1 MTEKNTGGSF
11 SEIDV
16 SKNLQPIKL
25 SDKLGSVF
33 DKARIDKSPVL
44 AIVTGTKP
52 DFYKQAPL
60 VLEAGRENLPV
71 FIIDTGQHFDE
82 VLGFG
87 IKEFNLQK
95 FVGCNLQIR
104 GDLMEKASELIIKFG
119 SFGRYCKKHFGT
131 ESLLPMVHGDTL
143 VAGIAPLAWVFG
155 MGQKVGQNEAG
166 LRSMSPE
173 AIKQIKADR
182 EPTTSEVEKF
192 VSSQFDGKWFLT
204 REEPF
209 PEQIDT
215 WICSA
220 GTQFF
225 FAPTKL
231 NQENLVREGYPED
244 FIHVVGNSVVDA
256 IHIKRKEKPHQSIF
270 DFYPQLEKDE
280 WIRMDI
286 HRRENLTRKRFMSI
300 IGGLVQLI
308 ENTDKKVVVLML
320 NATVAA
326 LRQYGLEFKLQ
337 RLAEQYPDKLL
348 MTPLWKEYAHV
359 IEFLDSGRCWAEMTD
374 SGSMQEELLYFPKV
388 TSLTL
393 RLNSDRPETIFDA
406 KSNLLVPPLNAG
418 WIVSMVNE
426 AYDSEEGLGL
436 KLRRKKQIYGRP
448 GYVSKSIIRIIK
460 KEFENGDANFYPWLH
475 QRLGLWKES
484 QALNYM

>member
-1 MTEKNTGGSF
+1 LSTR
-11 SEIDV
+11 EIDV
-16 SKNLQPIKL
+16 SRSLLPIKISDNLQ
-25 SDKLGSVF
+25 SVF
-33 DKARIDKSPVL
+33 ANARKDGTPVL
-44 AIVTGTKP
+44 SIVTGTKP

-60 VLEAGRENLPV
+60 VIEAAREGLPV
-71 FIIDTGQHFDE
+71 FVINTGQHFDE
-82 VLGFG
+82 ILGFG
-87 IKEFNLQK
+87 IEEFNLEQ

-119 SFGRYCKKHFGT
+119 SFGRYCKKNFGM
-131 ESLLPMVHGDTL
+131 ESMLPIVHGDTL

-173 AIKQIKADR
+173 AIKKLKAGK
-182 EPTTSEVEKF
+182 EPTRAEIQKF
-192 VSSQFDGKWFLT
+192 IKSQLDGRWFLA

-225 FAPTKL
+225 FAPTKI
-231 NQENLVREGYPED
+231 NRDNLLREGYPEN
-244 FIHVVGNSVVDA
+244 FVHVVGNSVVDA
-256 IHIKRKEKPHQSIF
+256 IHQKRKEKPRHSVF
-270 DFYPQLEKDE
+270 DIYPQLEKGE

-286 HRRENLTRKRFMSI
+286 HRRENLTERRFTSI
-300 IGGLVQLI
+300 IGGLIELI
-308 ENTDKKVVVLML
+308 KNTDKKVVLVML
-320 NATVAA
+320 NATAAA
-326 LRQYGLEFKLQ
+326 LKQYNLESKLQ
-337 RLAEQYPDKLL
+337 KLADQHPDKFLI
-348 MTPLWKEYAHV
+348 TPLWKEYAKV

-393 RLNSDRPETIFDA
+393 RLNTDRPETIFDA
-406 KSNLLVPPLNAG
+406 KSNILVPPLSSS

-426 AYDSEEGLGL
+426 AFNREEGLGL
-436 KLRRKKQIYGRP
+436 KLRHKKQIYGRP
-448 GYVSKSIIRIIK
+448 GQVSKSIIKIIK
-460 KEFENGDANFYPWLH
+460 EEFENGDSNFYPWLH
-475 QRLGLWKES
+475 QRLGLWKEG
-484 QALNYM
+484 QGLGYM

>member
-1 MTEKNTGGSF
+1 MNIQ
-11 SEIDV
+11 EIDV
-16 SKNLQPIKL
+16 SRSLLPIKVA
-25 SDKLGSVF
+25 DNVQSVF
-33 DKARIDKSPVL
+33 AKARKEKTPVL

-60 VLEAGRENLPV
+60 VIEAVKQDLPV
-71 FIIDTGQHFDE
+71 FVINTGQHFDE

-87 IKEFNLQK
+87 IEEFNLQQ

-104 GDLMEKASELIIKFG
+104 GDLMEKASELIVKFG
-119 SFGRYCKKHFGT
+119 SFGRYCRKNFGT
-131 ESLLPMVHGDTL
+131 ESLLPIVHGDTL

-173 AIKQIKADR
+173 SIKKLRAGKD
-182 EPTTSEVEKF
+182 PTKSEVRKF
-192 VSSQFDGKWFLT
+192 IRSQFEGKWFLA

-225 FAPTKL
+225 FAPTEI
-231 NQENLVREGYPED
+231 NRDNLVREGYPEN

-256 IHIKRKEKPHQSIF
+256 IYQKRKEKSRQSVF
-270 DFYPQLEKDE
+270 DLYPQLEKGE

-286 HRRENLTRKRFMSI
+286 HRRENLTHRRFTSI
-300 IGGLVQLI
+300 IGGLVKLI
-308 ENTDKKVVVLML
+308 KNTDKKVVLVML
-320 NATVAA
+320 NATMSA
-326 LRQYGLEFKLQ
+326 LRQYNLESKLQ
-337 RLAEQYPDKLL
+337 DLAEEHPDKF
-348 MTPLWKEYAHV
+348 MITPLWKEYANV

-388 TSLTL
+388 TSLTV
-393 RLNSDRPETIFDA
+393 RLNTDRPETIFHA
-406 KSNLLVPPLNAG
+406 KSNVLVPPLSPG
-418 WIVSMVNE
+418 WIASIVDE
-426 AYDSEEGLGL
+426 AYDREAGLGL
-436 KLRRKKQIYGRP
+436 KLRNKKQIYGKP
-448 GYVSKSIIRIIK
+448 GQVSKSIIKIIK

-484 QALNYM
+484 QGLDYM

>member
-1 MTEKNTGGSF
+1 MRENTSGF
-11 SEIDV
+11 REIDV
-16 SKNLQPIKL
+16 STNPLPIKV
-25 SDKLGSVF
+25 SDNVHSVF
-33 DKARIDKSPVL
+33 AKARRDKSPVL

-60 VLEAGRENLPV
+60 VLEAVRENLPV
-71 FIIDTGQHFDE
+71 FVIDTGQHFDE
-82 VLGFG
+82 VLKFG
-87 IKEFNLQK
+87 IKEFNLEK

-104 GDLMEKASELIIKFG
+104 GDLMEKASELIVKFG
-119 SFGRYCKKHFGT
+119 SFGRYCKKQFGT
-131 ESLLPMVHGDTL
+131 ESLLPIVHGDTL

-166 LRSMSPE
+166 LRSMSPQ
-173 AIKQIKADR
+173 AIKLLNVRR
-182 EPTTSEVEKF
+182 EPTRTEIQEF
-192 VSSQFDGKWFLT
+192 VRSQLDGRWFFA

-231 NQENLVREGYPED
+231 NKDNLVREGYPEN
-244 FIHVVGNSVVDA
+244 FVYVVGNSVVDA
-256 IHIKRKEKPHQSIF
+256 IDIKRKEKPQQSIF
-270 DFYPQLEKDE
+270 SFYPQLEKDD

-286 HRRENLTRKRFMSI
+286 HRRENLTQRRFMAI
-300 IGGLVQLI
+300 IGGLAELI
-308 ENTDKKVVVLML
+308 KNTDKKVVLVLL

-326 LRQYGLEFKLQ
+326 LKQYDLEFKLQ
-337 RLAEQYPDKLL
+337 SLAQQYPDKLL

-388 TSLTL
+388 TSMTV
-393 RLNSDRPETIFDA
+393 RLNTDRPETIFEA
-406 KSNLLVPPLNAG
+406 QSNMLVPPLNAG
-418 WIVSMVNE
+418 WIVSMVKE
-426 AYDSEEGLGL
+426 AYNREDGLGL
-436 KLRRKKQIYGRP
+436 KLRHKKQIYGKP
-448 GYVSKSIIRIIK
+448 GTVSKNIIRIIK

-475 QRLGLWKES
+475 QRLGLWRES
-484 QALNYM
+484 QGINYM

>member
-1 MTEKNTGGSF
+1 LSD
-11 SEIDV
+11 SSVREIDV
-16 SKNLQPIKL
+16 SRSMLPVKASENLQ
-25 SDKLGSVF
+25 SVF
-33 DKARIDKSPVL
+33 AMARKDNSPVL

-60 VLEAGRENLPV
+60 VIEAAKENLPV
-71 FIIDTGQHFDE
+71 FVINTGQHFDE

-87 IKEFNLQK
+87 IEEFNLQQ

-104 GDLMEKASELIIKFG
+104 GDLMEKASEMIIKFG

-131 ESLLPMVHGDTL
+131 ESLLPIVHGDTL

-173 AIKQIKADR
+173 AIKKLKAGKD
-182 EPTTSEVEKF
+182 PTKAEVRRF
-192 VSSQFDGKWFLT
+192 ISSQFDGKWFLA

-225 FAPTKL
+225 FAPTML
-231 NQENLVREGYPED
+231 NRDNLVREGYPEN
-244 FIHVVGNSVVDA
+244 FVHVVGNSVVDA
-256 IHIKRKEKPHQSIF
+256 IHQKRKEKSEQSIF
-270 DFYPQLEKDE
+270 DLYPQLEKGE

-286 HRRENLTRKRFMSI
+286 HRRENLTHRRFASI
-300 IGGLVQLI
+300 IGGLVELI
-308 ENTDKKVVVLML
+308 KNTDKKVILVML

-326 LRQYGLEFKLQ
+326 LKQYNLDSKLQ
-337 RLAEQYPDKLL
+337 NLAKEHPDKFL
-348 MTPLWKEYAHV
+348 MTPLWKEYANV

-388 TSLTL
+388 TSLTV
-393 RLNSDRPETIFDA
+393 RLNTDRPETIFDA
-406 KSNLLVPPLNAG
+406 KSNVLVPPLSPG

-426 AYDSEEGLGL
+426 TFDREEGLGM
-436 KLRRKKQIYGRP
+436 KLLRKKQIYGKP
-448 GYVSKSIIRIIK
+448 GQVSKRIIRIIK
-460 KEFENGDANFYPWLH
+460 REFENGDANFYPWLH
-475 QRLGLWKES
+475 QRLGLWKEG
-484 QALNYM
+484 QGLDYM

>member
-1 MTEKNTGGSF
+1 MK
-11 SEIDV
+11 V
-16 SKNLQPIKL
+16 SDNLQ
-25 SDKLGSVF
+25 SVF
-33 DKARIDKSPVL
+33 AKARMDKTPVL

-60 VLEAGRENLPV
+60 VLEAVRENLPV
-71 FIIDTGQHFDE
+71 FVIDSGQHFDE

-87 IKEFNLQK
+87 MHEFNLQK
-95 FVGCNLQIR
+95 FVGCKLQIR

-119 SFGRYCKKHFGT
+119 SFGRYCKKQFGT
-131 ESLLPMVHGDTL
+131 ESLLPIVHGDTL

-173 AIKQIKADR
+173 AIKWIKA
-182 EPTTSEVEKF
+182 EHKPTTSEIQKF
-192 VSSQFDGKWFLT
+192 VSSQFDGKWFLA

-231 NQENLVREGYPED
+231 NQDNLVREGYPED
-244 FIHVVGNSVVDA
+244 FVHIVGNSVVDA
-256 IHIKRKEKPHQSIF
+256 IHIKRKEKPRHSIF
-270 DFYPQLEKDE
+270 DFYPQLEKDQ

-286 HRRENLTRKRFMSI
+286 HRRENLTQKRFMSI
-300 IGGLVQLI
+300 IGGLVELI
-308 ENTDKKVVVLML
+308 ENTDKKVVLIML

-326 LRQYGLEFKLQ
+326 LKQYGLEFKLQ
-337 RLAEQYPDKLL
+337 NLADQYPDKFL
-348 MTPLWKEYAHV
+348 MTSLWKEYSHV

-388 TSLTL
+388 TSLTV
-393 RLNSDRPETIFDA
+393 RLNTDRPETIFDA
-406 KSNLLVPPLNAG
+406 KSNILVPPLNAG
-418 WIVSMVNE
+418 WIASTVNE
-426 AYDSEEGLGL
+426 VYNREEGLGL
-436 KLRRKKQIYGRP
+436 NLRRKKQIYGRP
-448 GYVSKSIIRIIK
+448 GHVSKSIIRIIK
-460 KEFENGDANFYPWLH
+460 KEFENGNANFYPWLH

-484 QALNYM
+484 PGLDYM

>member
-1 MTEKNTGGSF
+1 LTEKNTGGSF

>member
-1 MTEKNTGGSF
+1 MSIQ
-11 SEIDV
+11 EIDV
-16 SKNLQPIKL
+16 SRSLLPIKVADSL
-25 SDKLGSVF
+25 QSVF
-33 DKARIDKSPVL
+33 AKARKEKTPVL

-60 VLEAGRENLPV
+60 VIEAAKEDLPV
-71 FIIDTGQHFDE
+71 FVINTGQHFDE

-87 IKEFNLQK
+87 IEEFNLQQ

-104 GDLMEKASELIIKFG
+104 GDLMEKASELIVKFG
-119 SFGRYCKKHFGT
+119 SFGRYCQKNFGT
-131 ESLLPMVHGDTL
+131 ESLLPIVHGDTL

-173 AIKQIKADR
+173 SIKKLKTGRD
-182 EPTTSEVEKF
+182 PTKSEVRKF
-192 VSSQFDGKWFLT
+192 IRSQFDGKWFLA

-225 FAPTKL
+225 FAPTGI
-231 NQENLVREGYPED
+231 NRDNLVREGYPEN

-256 IHIKRKEKPHQSIF
+256 IYQKRKEKSRQSVF
-270 DFYPQLEKDE
+270 DLYPQLEKGE

-286 HRRENLTRKRFMSI
+286 HRRENLTHRRFTSI
-300 IGGLVQLI
+300 VGGLVDLI
-308 ENTDKKVVVLML
+308 KNTDKKVILVML
-320 NATVAA
+320 NATMSA
-326 LRQYGLEFKLQ
+326 LKQYNLESKL
-337 RLAEQYPDKLL
+337 RDLAEEHRDKFLI
-348 MTPLWKEYAHV
+348 TPLWKEYANV
-359 IEFLDSGRCWAEMTD
+359 IEFLDSGHCWAEMTD

-388 TSLTL
+388 TSLTV
-393 RLNSDRPETIFDA
+393 RLNTDRPETIFHA
-406 KSNLLVPPLNAG
+406 KSNVLVPPLSPG
-418 WIVSMVNE
+418 WITSIVNE
-426 AYDSEEGLGL
+426 AYDREAGLGL
-436 KLRRKKQIYGRP
+436 RLRNKKQIYGKP
-448 GYVSKSIIRIIK
+448 GQVSKRIIKIIK

-484 QALNYM
+484 QGLDYM

>member
-1 MTEKNTGGSF
+1 MSTR
-11 SEIDV
+11 EIDV
-16 SKNLQPIKL
+16 SRSLLPIKISDNLQ
-25 SDKLGSVF
+25 SVF
-33 DKARIDKSPVL
+33 ANARKDGTPVL
-44 AIVTGTKP
+44 SIVTGTKP

-60 VLEAGRENLPV
+60 VIEAAREGLPV
-71 FIIDTGQHFDE
+71 FVINTGQHFDE
-82 VLGFG
+82 ILGFG
-87 IKEFNLQK
+87 IEEFNLEQ

-119 SFGRYCKKHFGT
+119 SFGRYCKKNFGM
-131 ESLLPMVHGDTL
+131 ESMLPIVHGDTL

-173 AIKQIKADR
+173 AIKKLKAGK
-182 EPTTSEVEKF
+182 EPTRAEIQKF
-192 VSSQFDGKWFLT
+192 IKSQLDGRWFLA

-225 FAPTKL
+225 FAPTKI
-231 NQENLVREGYPED
+231 NRDNLLREGYPEN
-244 FIHVVGNSVVDA
+244 FVHVVGNSVVDA
-256 IHIKRKEKPHQSIF
+256 IHQKRKEKPRHSVF
-270 DFYPQLEKDE
+270 DIYPQLEKGE

-286 HRRENLTRKRFMSI
+286 HRRENLTERRFTSI
-300 IGGLVQLI
+300 IGGLIELI
-308 ENTDKKVVVLML
+308 KNTDKKVVLVML
-320 NATVAA
+320 NATAAA
-326 LRQYGLEFKLQ
+326 LKQYNLESKLQ
-337 RLAEQYPDKLL
+337 KLADQHPDKFLI
-348 MTPLWKEYAHV
+348 TPLWKEYAKV

-393 RLNSDRPETIFDA
+393 RLNTDRPETIFDA
-406 KSNLLVPPLNAG
+406 KSNILVPPLSSS

-426 AYDSEEGLGL
+426 AFNREEGLGL
-436 KLRRKKQIYGRP
+436 KLRHKKQIYGRP
-448 GYVSKSIIRIIK
+448 GQVSKSIIKIIK
-460 KEFENGDANFYPWLH
+460 EEFENGDSNFYPWLH
-475 QRLGLWKES
+475 QRLGLWKEG
-484 QALNYM
+484 QGLGYM

>member
-1 MTEKNTGGSF
+1 MSD
-11 SEIDV
+11 SSVREIDV
-16 SKNLQPIKL
+16 SRSMLPVKVSENLQ
-25 SDKLGSVF
+25 SVF
-33 DKARIDKSPVL
+33 AMARKDNSPVL

-60 VLEAGRENLPV
+60 VIEAAKENLPV
-71 FIIDTGQHFDE
+71 FVINTGQHFDE

-87 IKEFNLQK
+87 IEEFNLQQ

-104 GDLMEKASELIIKFG
+104 GDLMEKASEMIIKFG

-131 ESLLPMVHGDTL
+131 ESLLPIVHGDTL

-173 AIKQIKADR
+173 AIKKLKAGKD
-182 EPTTSEVEKF
+182 PTKAEVRRF
-192 VSSQFDGKWFLT
+192 ISSQFDGKWFLA

-225 FAPTKL
+225 FAPTML
-231 NQENLVREGYPED
+231 NRDNLVREGYPEN
-244 FIHVVGNSVVDA
+244 FVHVVGNSVVDA
-256 IHIKRKEKPHQSIF
+256 IHQKRKEKSEQSIF
-270 DFYPQLEKDE
+270 DLYPQLEKGE

-286 HRRENLTRKRFMSI
+286 HRRENLTHRRFASI
-300 IGGLVQLI
+300 IGGLVELI
-308 ENTDKKVVVLML
+308 KNTDKKVILVML

-326 LRQYGLEFKLQ
+326 LKQYNLDSKLQ
-337 RLAEQYPDKLL
+337 NLAEEHPDRFL
-348 MTPLWKEYAHV
+348 MTPLWKEYANV

-388 TSLTL
+388 TSLTV
-393 RLNSDRPETIFDA
+393 RLNTDRPETIFDA
-406 KSNLLVPPLNAG
+406 KSNVLVPPLSPG

-426 AYDSEEGLGL
+426 TFDREEGLGM
-436 KLRRKKQIYGRP
+436 KLLRKKQIYGKP
-448 GYVSKSIIRIIK
+448 GHVSKSIIRIIK

-475 QRLGLWKES
+475 QRLGLWKEG
-484 QALNYM
+484 QGLDYM

>member
-1 MTEKNTGGSF
+1 LIAR
-11 SEIDV
+11 EIDV
-16 SKNLQPIKL
+16 SRSLLPMKVSENLQ
-25 SDKLGSVF
+25 SVF
-33 DKARIDKSPVL
+33 AKAHKENSPVL

-60 VLEAGRENLPV
+60 VIEAAREDLPV
-71 FIIDTGQHFDE
+71 FVINTDQHFDK

-87 IKEFNLQK
+87 IKEFNLQR

-104 GDLMEKASELIIKFG
+104 GDLMEKASDLIMKFG
-119 SFGRYCKKHFGT
+119 SFGRYCRKHFGT
-131 ESLLPMVHGDTL
+131 DPLLPIVHGDTL

-166 LRSMSPE
+166 LRSMSPA
-173 AIKQIKADR
+173 AIMKLKAGKR
-182 EPTTSEVEKF
+182 PTKSEVHKF
-192 VSSQFDGKWFLT
+192 INSQLEGKWFLA

-231 NQENLVREGYPED
+231 NKDNLVREGYPEN
-244 FIHVVGNSVVDA
+244 FVHVVGNSVVDA
-256 IHIKRKEKPHQSIF
+256 IYQKRKEKSRESIF
-270 DFYPQLEKDE
+270 DLYPHLEEGE

-286 HRRENLTRKRFMSI
+286 HRRENLTQMRFTSI
-300 IGGLVQLI
+300 VGGLIELI
-308 ENTDKKVVVLML
+308 KNTDKKVVLVML

-326 LRQYGLEFKLQ
+326 LKQYNLESRLQ
-337 RLAEQYPDKLL
+337 NLAEQHPDKFV
-348 MTPLWKEYAHV
+348 MTPLWKEYANV

-388 TSLTL
+388 MSLTV
-393 RLNSDRPETIFDA
+393 RLNTDRPETIFDA
-406 KSNLLVPPLNAG
+406 KSNVLVPPLSPG

-426 AYDSEEGLGL
+426 AYDREEGLGT
-436 KLRRKKQIYGRP
+436 KLRHKKQIYGRP
-448 GYVSKSIIRIIK
+448 GQVSKSIISIIK

-475 QRLGLWKES
+475 QRLGLWKEG
-484 QALNYM
+484 QGLDYL

>member
-1 MTEKNTGGSF
+1 MSIR
-11 SEIDV
+11 EIDV
-16 SKNLQPIKL
+16 SRSLLPVKISENLQ
-25 SDKLGSVF
+25 SVF
-33 DKARIDKSPVL
+33 AKARKDRTPVL

-60 VLEAGRENLPV
+60 VIEAAKEDLPV
-71 FIIDTGQHFDE
+71 FVINTGQHFDD

-87 IKEFNLQK
+87 IEEFNLQQ
-95 FVGCNLQIR
+95 FIGCNLQIR
-104 GDLMEKASELIIKFG
+104 GDLMEKASELIVKFG
-119 SFGRYCKKHFGT
+119 SFGRYCRKHFGN
-131 ESLLPMVHGDTL
+131 ESLLPIVHGDTL

-173 AIKQIKADR
+173 AIKKLKAGKD
-182 EPTTSEVEKF
+182 PTKAEVRKF
-192 VSSQFDGKWFLT
+192 VSSQFDGKWFLA

-231 NQENLVREGYPED
+231 NQDNLIREGYPEN
-244 FIHVVGNSVVDA
+244 FVHVVGNSVVDA
-256 IHIKRKEKPHQSIF
+256 IHQKRKEKPNQSIF
-270 DFYPQLEKDE
+270 ELYPRLEKGE

-286 HRRENLTRKRFMSI
+286 HRRENLTHRRFTSI
-300 IGGLVQLI
+300 IGGLVELVK
-308 ENTDKKVVVLML
+308 NTDKKIVLVML
-320 NATVAA
+320 NATVSA
-326 LRQYGLEFKLQ
+326 LRQYNLESKLQ
-337 RLAEQYPDKLL
+337 ELAKQYPDKFL
-348 MTPLWKEYAHV
+348 MTPLWKEYANV

-388 TSLTL
+388 TSLTV
-393 RLNSDRPETIFDA
+393 RLNTDRPETIFDA
-406 KSNLLVPPLNAG
+406 KSNVLVPPLSPG
-418 WIVSMVNE
+418 WIVSIVNE
-426 AYDSEEGLGL
+426 AYDREEGLGL
-436 KLRRKKQIYGRP
+436 RLRRKKQIYGKP
-448 GYVSKSIIRIIK
+448 GQVSRNIIQIIK

-475 QRLGLWKES
+475 QRLGLWKEG
-484 QALNYM
+484 QGLDYM

>member
-1 MTEKNTGGSF
+1 LRENTGSGF
-11 SEIDV
+11 IEIDV
-16 SKNLQPIKL
+16 SRNSEPIKVSDNLQ
-25 SDKLGSVF
+25 SVF
-33 DKARIDKSPVL
+33 AKARTDKTPVL

-60 VLEAGRENLPV
+60 VLEAVRENLPV
-71 FIIDTGQHFDE
+71 FVIDTGQHFDE

-173 AIKQIKADR
+173 AIKQIKAGH
-182 EPTTSEVEKF
+182 EPTTSEIQKF
-192 VSSQFDGKWFLT
+192 VSSQFDGKWFLA

-231 NQENLVREGYPED
+231 NHDNLVKEGYPED
-244 FIHVVGNSVVDA
+244 FVYTVGNSVVDA
-256 IHIKRKEKPHQSIF
+256 IHVKRKEKPRQSIF
-270 DFYPQLEKDE
+270 DFYPQLEKDQ

-286 HRRENLTRKRFMSI
+286 HRRENLTEKRFMSI
-300 IGGLVQLI
+300 IGGLVEII
-308 ENTDKKVVVLML
+308 ENTDKKVVLVML

-326 LRQYGLEFKLQ
+326 LKQYGLEFKLKS
-337 RLAEQYPDKLL
+337 LADQYPDKLL

-359 IEFLDSGRCWAEMTD
+359 VEFLDSGRCWAEMTD

-388 TSLTL
+388 TSLTV
-393 RLNSDRPETIFDA
+393 RLNTDRPETIFDA
-406 KSNLLVPPLNAG
+406 KSNILVPPLNAG

-448 GYVSKSIIRIIK
+448 GYVSKNIIRIIR

-484 QALNYM
+484 QGLNYM

>member
-1 MTEKNTGGSF
+1 LSDSSF
-11 SEIDV
+11 REIDV
-16 SKNLQPIKL
+16 SRSMLPVKVSENLQ
-25 SDKLGSVF
+25 SVF
-33 DKARIDKSPVL
+33 AMARKDNSPVL

-60 VLEAGRENLPV
+60 VIEAAKENLPV
-71 FIIDTGQHFDE
+71 FVINTGQHFDE

-87 IKEFNLQK
+87 IEEFNLQQ

-104 GDLMEKASELIIKFG
+104 GDLMEKASEMIIKFG

-131 ESLLPMVHGDTL
+131 ESLLPIVHGDTL

-173 AIKQIKADR
+173 AIKKLKAGKD
-182 EPTTSEVEKF
+182 PTKAEVRRF
-192 VSSQFDGKWFLT
+192 ISSQFDGKWFLA

-225 FAPTKL
+225 FAPTML
-231 NQENLVREGYPED
+231 NRDNLVREGYPEN
-244 FIHVVGNSVVDA
+244 FVHVVGNSVVDA
-256 IHIKRKEKPHQSIF
+256 IHQKRKEKSEQSIF
-270 DFYPQLEKDE
+270 DLYPQLEKGE

-286 HRRENLTRKRFMSI
+286 HRRENLTHRRFASI
-300 IGGLVQLI
+300 IGGLVELI
-308 ENTDKKVVVLML
+308 KNTDKKVILVML

-326 LRQYGLEFKLQ
+326 LKQYNLDSKLQ
-337 RLAEQYPDKLL
+337 NLAKEHPDKFL
-348 MTPLWKEYAHV
+348 MTPLWKEYANV

-388 TSLTL
+388 TSLTV
-393 RLNSDRPETIFDA
+393 RLNTDRPETIFDA
-406 KSNLLVPPLNAG
+406 KSNVLVPPLSPG

-426 AYDSEEGLGL
+426 TFDREEGLGM
-436 KLRRKKQIYGRP
+436 KLLRKKQIYGKP
-448 GYVSKSIIRIIK
+448 GHVSKSIIRIIK

-475 QRLGLWKES
+475 QRLGLWKEG
-484 QALNYM
+484 QGLDYM

>member
-1 MTEKNTGGSF
+1 LNENNIR
-11 SEIDV
+11 EIDV
-16 SKNLQPIKL
+16 SRSLLPVKVSENL
-25 SDKLGSVF
+25 DSVF
-33 DKARIDKSPVL
+33 AKARKDSSPVL

-60 VLEAGRENLPV
+60 VIEAARENLPV
-71 FIIDTGQHFDE
+71 FVVNTGQHFDE

-87 IKEFNLQK
+87 IEEFNLQQ

-104 GDLMEKASELIIKFG
+104 GDLMEKASEMIIKFG
-119 SFGRYCKKHFGT
+119 SFGRYCRKHFGT
-131 ESLLPMVHGDTL
+131 ESLLPIVHGDTL

-173 AIKQIKADR
+173 AIKQLKAGKD
-182 EPTTSEVEKF
+182 PTKAEGRNF
-192 VSSQFDGKWFLT
+192 IGSQFDGKWFLA

-225 FAPTKL
+225 FAPTKI
-231 NQENLVREGYPED
+231 NRDNLVREGYPEN
-244 FIHVVGNSVVDA
+244 FVHVVGNSVVDA
-256 IHIKRKEKPHQSIF
+256 IYQKRKEKSRQSIF
-270 DFYPQLEKDE
+270 DLYPQLENGD

-286 HRRENLTRKRFMSI
+286 HRRENLTHRRFTSI
-300 IGGLVQLI
+300 IGGLVNLI
-308 ENTDKKVVVLML
+308 KNTDKKVVLVML
-320 NATVAA
+320 NATLAA
-326 LRQYGLEFKLQ
+326 LKQYNLDSKLQ
-337 RLAEQYPDKLL
+337 NLAEEHPDKFL
-348 MTPLWKEYAHV
+348 MTPLWKEYANV

-388 TSLTL
+388 ISLTV
-393 RLNSDRPETIFDA
+393 RLNTDRPETIFDA
-406 KSNLLVPPLNAG
+406 RSNVLVPPLSPG
-418 WIVSMVNE
+418 WLVSMVNE
-426 AYDSEEGLGL
+426 TYNGKEGIGM
-436 KLRRKKQIYGRP
+436 KLRRKKQIYGKP
-448 GYVSKSIIRIIK
+448 GQVSKKIIRIIK

-475 QRLGLWKES
+475 QRLGLWKEG
-484 QALNYM
+484 QGLDYM

>member
-1 MTEKNTGGSF
+1 LSVK
-11 SEIDV
+11 EIDV
-16 SKNLQPIKL
+16 SRSLLPVKISENLQ
-25 SDKLGSVF
+25 SVYA
-33 DKARIDKSPVL
+33 KARRDGTPVL

-60 VLEAGRENLPV
+60 VIEAAKEDLPV
-71 FIIDTGQHFDE
+71 FVINTGQHFDD

-87 IKEFNLQK
+87 IEEFNLQQ

-104 GDLMEKASELIIKFG
+104 GDLMEKASELILKFG
-119 SFGRYCKKHFGT
+119 SLGRYCRKNFGT
-131 ESLLPMVHGDTL
+131 ESLLPIVHGDTL

-173 AIKQIKADR
+173 AIKKLKASR
-182 EPTTSEVEKF
+182 EPTKAEVRKF
-192 VSSQFDGKWFLT
+192 VSSQFDGKWFLA

-225 FAPTKL
+225 FAPTGL
-231 NQENLVREGYPED
+231 NRDHLVREGYPEN
-244 FIHVVGNSVVDA
+244 FVHVVGNSVVDA
-256 IHIKRKEKPHQSIF
+256 IHQKRKEKPRKSVF
-270 DFYPQLEKDE
+270 DLYPKLEKGE

-286 HRRENLTRKRFMSI
+286 HRRENLTHRRFTSI
-300 IGGLVQLI
+300 IGGLVELVK
-308 ENTDKKVVVLML
+308 NTDKKVVLVML
-320 NATVAA
+320 NATMSA
-326 LRQYGLEFKLQ
+326 LKQYNLESKLQ
-337 RLAEQYPDKLL
+337 GLAEQYSDKFVI
-348 MTPLWKEYAHV
+348 TPLWKEYGNV

-388 TSLTL
+388 TSLTV
-393 RLNSDRPETIFDA
+393 RLNTDRPETVFDA
-406 KSNLLVPPLNAG
+406 KSNVLVPPLNPG
-418 WIVSMVNE
+418 WITSIVNE
-426 AYDSEEGLGL
+426 AYDREEGLGL
-436 KLRRKKQIYGRP
+436 KLLRKKQIYGRP
-448 GYVSKSIIRIIK
+448 GQVSKSIIKIIK

-475 QRLGLWKES
+475 QRLGLWKEG
-484 QALNYM
+484 QGLDYL

>member
-1 MTEKNTGGSF
+1 MSD
-11 SEIDV
+11 SSVREIDV
-16 SKNLQPIKL
+16 SRSMLPVKVSENLQ
-25 SDKLGSVF
+25 SVF
-33 DKARIDKSPVL
+33 AMARKDNSPVL

-60 VLEAGRENLPV
+60 VIEAAKENLPV
-71 FIIDTGQHFDE
+71 FVINTGQHFDE

-87 IKEFNLQK
+87 IEEFNLQQ

-104 GDLMEKASELIIKFG
+104 GDLMEKASEMIIKFG

-131 ESLLPMVHGDTL
+131 ESLLPIVHGDTL

-173 AIKQIKADR
+173 AIKKLKAGKD
-182 EPTTSEVEKF
+182 PTKAEVRRF
-192 VSSQFDGKWFLT
+192 ISSQFDGKWFLA

-225 FAPTKL
+225 FAPTML
-231 NQENLVREGYPED
+231 NRDNLVREGYPEN
-244 FIHVVGNSVVDA
+244 FVHVVGNSVVDA
-256 IHIKRKEKPHQSIF
+256 IHQKRKEKSEQSIF
-270 DFYPQLEKDE
+270 DLYPQLEKGE

-286 HRRENLTRKRFMSI
+286 HRRENLTHRRFASI
-300 IGGLVQLI
+300 IGGLVELI
-308 ENTDKKVVVLML
+308 KNTDKKVILVML

-326 LRQYGLEFKLQ
+326 LKQYNLDSKLQ
-337 RLAEQYPDKLL
+337 NLAEEHPDKFL
-348 MTPLWKEYAHV
+348 MTPLWKEYANV

-388 TSLTL
+388 TSLTV
-393 RLNSDRPETIFDA
+393 RLNTDRPETIFDA
-406 KSNLLVPPLNAG
+406 KSNVLVPPLSPG

-426 AYDSEEGLGL
+426 TFDREEGLGM
-436 KLRRKKQIYGRP
+436 KLLRKKQIYGKP
-448 GYVSKSIIRIIK
+448 GHVSKSIIRIIK

-475 QRLGLWKES
+475 QRLGLWKEG
-484 QALNYM
+484 QGLDYM

>member
-1 MTEKNTGGSF
+1 LSIK
-11 SEIDV
+11 EIDV
-16 SKNLQPIKL
+16 SRNLLPVKV
-25 SDKLGSVF
+25 SDSLHSVF
-33 DKARIDKSPVL
+33 AKARKESTPVL
-44 AIVTGTKP
+44 GIVTGTKP

-60 VLEAGRENLPV
+60 VIEAAKENLPV
-71 FIIDTGQHFDE
+71 FVINTGQHFDE

-87 IKEFNLQK
+87 IEEFNLEQ

-119 SFGRYCKKHFGT
+119 SFGRYCRKNFGT
-131 ESLLPMVHGDTL
+131 ESLLPIVHGDTL

-173 AIKQIKADR
+173 AIKMLKADR
-182 EPTTSEVEKF
+182 EPTKAEVRRF
-192 VSSQFDGKWFLT
+192 ISSQFDGKWFLA

-231 NQENLVREGYPED
+231 NRDNLVREGYPEN
-244 FIHVVGNSVVDA
+244 FVHVVGNSVVDA
-256 IHIKRKEKPHQSIF
+256 IHQKRKEKSRQSVF
-270 DFYPQLEKDE
+270 DLYPQLEKGE

-286 HRRENLTRKRFMSI
+286 HRRENLTHRRFTSI
-300 IGGLVQLI
+300 IGGLVELI
-308 ENTDKKVVVLML
+308 KNTDKKVVLVML
-320 NATVAA
+320 NATMSA
-326 LRQYGLEFKLQ
+326 LKQYNLESKLQ
-337 RLAEQYPDKLL
+337 VLAEQHPDKFLI
-348 MTPLWKEYAHV
+348 TPLWKEYANV

-388 TSLTL
+388 TSLTV
-393 RLNSDRPETIFDA
+393 RLNTDRPETIFDA
-406 KSNLLVPPLNAG
+406 KSNILVPPLSPG
-418 WIVSMVNE
+418 WIPSIVNE
-426 AYDSEEGLGL
+426 AYDREEGLGL
-436 KLRRKKQIYGRP
+436 KLRRKKQIYGKP
-448 GYVSKSIIRIIK
+448 GQVSKNIIRIIK

-484 QALNYM
+484 QGLDYM

>member
-1 MTEKNTGGSF
+1 MSGR
-11 SEIDV
+11 EIDV
-16 SKNLQPIKL
+16 SRSLLPVKVSDSLQ
-25 SDKLGSVF
+25 SVF
-33 DKARIDKSPVL
+33 AKARKDNTPVL

-60 VLEAGRENLPV
+60 VIEAAKENLPV
-71 FIIDTGQHFDE
+71 FVINTGQHFDE

-87 IKEFNLQK
+87 IEEFKLEQ

-119 SFGRYCKKHFGT
+119 SFGRYCRKHFGT
-131 ESLLPMVHGDTL
+131 ESLLPIVHGDTL

-173 AIKQIKADR
+173 AIKKLKAGK
-182 EPTTSEVEKF
+182 EPTRSEIQKF
-192 VSSQFDGKWFLT
+192 ISSQFDGKWFLA

-225 FAPTKL
+225 FAPTKI
-231 NQENLVREGYPED
+231 NRDNLVREGYPEN
-244 FIHVVGNSVVDA
+244 FVHVVGNSVVDA
-256 IHIKRKEKPHQSIF
+256 IHQKRKEKPQQSVF
-270 DFYPQLEKDE
+270 DLYPQLEKGE

-286 HRRENLTRKRFMSI
+286 HRRENLTHRRFTSI
-300 IGGLVQLI
+300 IGGLVELI
-308 ENTDKKVVVLML
+308 KNTDKKVILVML
-320 NATVAA
+320 NATVSA
-326 LRQYGLEFKLQ
+326 LKQYNLDSKLQ
-337 RLAEQYPDKLL
+337 GLAEKYPDKFL
-348 MTPLWKEYAHV
+348 MTPLWKEYANV

-388 TSLTL
+388 TSLTV
-393 RLNSDRPETIFDA
+393 RLNTDRPETIFDA
-406 KSNLLVPPLNAG
+406 RSNILVPPLSPS

-426 AYDSEEGLGL
+426 AYNREEGLGL

-448 GYVSKSIIRIIK
+448 GQVSKSIIRIIK

-475 QRLGLWKES
+475 QRLGLWKEG
-484 QALNYM
+484 QGLDYL

>member
-1 MTEKNTGGSF
+1 LRKNNTSGF
-11 SEIDV
+11 KEIKV
-16 SKNLQPIKL
+16 STNPLPIKVY
-25 SDKLGSVF
+25 DNVHSVF
-33 DKARIDKSPVL
+33 DKARREKTPVL

-60 VLEAGRENLPV
+60 VLEAVRQKLPV
-71 FIIDTGQHFDE
+71 FVVDTGQHFDE
-82 VLGFG
+82 VLRFG
-87 IKEFNLQK
+87 IEEFNLQK

-119 SFGRYCKKHFGT
+119 SFGRYCKKYHGM
-131 ESLLPMVHGDTL
+131 ESLLPIVHGDTL

-166 LRSMSPE
+166 LRSMSPQ
-173 AIKQIKADR
+173 AIKLLKPER
-182 EPTTSEVEKF
+182 EPTKEDVEKF
-192 VSSQFDGKWFLT
+192 VSSQFDGQWFIA

-231 NQENLVREGYPED
+231 NKDNLVREGYPES
-244 FIHVVGNSVVDA
+244 FVHVVGNSVVDA
-256 IHIKRKEKPHQSIF
+256 IHIKRKEKPQESIF
-270 DFYPQLEKDE
+270 ALYPQLEKDD

-286 HRRENLTRKRFMSI
+286 HRRENLTKKRFISI
-300 IGGLVQLI
+300 IEGLI
-308 ENTDKKVVVLML
+308 ELIKNTDKKIVLVLL

-326 LRQYGLEFKLQ
+326 LKQYDLEFKLHS
-337 RLAEQYPDKLL
+337 LAERHPKRLL
-348 MTPLWKEYAHV
+348 LTPLWKEYAHV
-359 IEFLDSGRCWAEMTD
+359 IEFLDSGHCWAEMTD

-388 TSLTL
+388 TSMTV
-393 RLNSDRPETIFDA
+393 RLNTDRPETIFDA
-406 KSNLLVPPLNAG
+406 QSNMLVPPLNAG
-418 WIVSMVNE
+418 WIVSMVKE
-426 AYDSEEGLGL
+426 AYNREEALGL
-436 KLRRKKQIYGRP
+436 KLRQKKQIYGTP
-448 GYVSKSIIRIIK
+448 GEVSQNIIRIIK

-484 QALNYM
+484 QGLSYM

>member
-1 MTEKNTGGSF
+1 LTENIAGSF

-16 SKNLQPIKL
+16 SKRSQPIKV
-25 SDKLGSVF
+25 SDKLQYIF
-33 DKARIDKSPVL
+33 DKARRDNSPVL
-44 AIVTGTKP
+44 GIVTGTKP

-60 VLEAGRENLPV
+60 VLEAVKENLPV
-71 FIIDTGQHFDE
+71 FVIDTGQHFDE

-87 IKEFNLQK
+87 IKEFNLQG

-119 SFGRYCKKHFGT
+119 SFGRYCKKQFGT

-173 AIKQIKADR
+173 AIKWIRAGSDPTAAQI
-182 EPTTSEVEKF
+182 EKF
-192 VSSQFDGKWFLT
+192 VSSQFDGKWFLA

-231 NQENLVREGYPED
+231 NQDNLVREGYPED
-244 FIHVVGNSVVDA
+244 FVHIVGNSVVDA
-256 IHIKRKEKPHQSIF
+256 INIKRKEKPRQSIF
-270 DFYPQLEKDE
+270 DFYPQLEKDQ

-286 HRRENLTRKRFMSI
+286 HRRENLTEKRFMSI
-300 IGGLVQLI
+300 IGGVIELVKNI
-308 ENTDKKVVVLML
+308 NRKVILVML
-320 NATVAA
+320 NATMAA
-326 LRQYGLEFKLQ
+326 LKQYGLDFKLQ
-337 RLAEQYPDKLL
+337 ALAEQYPDKLV

-374 SGSMQEELLYFPKV
+374 SGSMQEELLYFPNV
-388 TSLTL
+388 TSLTV
-393 RLNSDRPETIFDA
+393 RLNTDRPETIFDA
-406 KSNLLVPPLNAG
+406 KSNILVPPLNAS
-418 WIVSMVNE
+418 WLVSIVNE
-426 AYDSEEGLGL
+426 VYKSEEGLGF
-436 KLRRKKQIYGRP
+436 KLRRKNEIYGRP

-475 QRLGLWKES
+475 QRLGLWKER
-484 QALNYM
+484 QGLNYM

>member
-1 MTEKNTGGSF
+1 MRENTSGF
-11 SEIDV
+11 REIDV
-16 SKNLQPIKL
+16 STNPLPIKV
-25 SDKLGSVF
+25 SDNVHSVF
-33 DKARIDKSPVL
+33 AKARRDKSPVL

-60 VLEAGRENLPV
+60 VLEALRENLPV
-71 FIIDTGQHFDE
+71 FVIDTGQHFDE
-82 VLGFG
+82 VLKFG
-87 IKEFNLQK
+87 IKEFNLEK

-104 GDLMEKASELIIKFG
+104 GDLMEKASELIVKFG
-119 SFGRYCKKHFGT
+119 SFGRYCKKQFGT
-131 ESLLPMVHGDTL
+131 ESLLPIVHGDTL

-166 LRSMSPE
+166 LRSMSPQ
-173 AIKQIKADR
+173 AIKLLNVRR
-182 EPTTSEVEKF
+182 EPTRTEIQEF
-192 VSSQFDGKWFLT
+192 VSSQLDGRWFFA

-231 NQENLVREGYPED
+231 NKDNLVREGYPEN
-244 FIHVVGNSVVDA
+244 FVYVVGNSVVDA
-256 IHIKRKEKPHQSIF
+256 IDIKRKEKPQQSIF
-270 DFYPQLEKDE
+270 SFYPQLEKDD

-286 HRRENLTRKRFMSI
+286 HRRENLTQRRFMAI
-300 IGGLVQLI
+300 IGGLAELI
-308 ENTDKKVVVLML
+308 KNTDKKVVLVLL

-326 LRQYGLEFKLQ
+326 LKQYDLEFKLQ
-337 RLAEQYPDKLL
+337 SLAQQYPDRLL

-388 TSLTL
+388 TSMTV
-393 RLNSDRPETIFDA
+393 RLNTDRPETIFEA
-406 KSNLLVPPLNAG
+406 QSNMLVPPLNAG
-418 WIVSMVNE
+418 WIVSMVKE
-426 AYDSEEGLGL
+426 AYNREDGLGL
-436 KLRRKKQIYGRP
+436 KLRHKKQIYGKP
-448 GYVSKSIIRIIK
+448 GTVSKNIIRIIK

-475 QRLGLWKES
+475 QRLGLWREN
-484 QALNYM
+484 QGINYM